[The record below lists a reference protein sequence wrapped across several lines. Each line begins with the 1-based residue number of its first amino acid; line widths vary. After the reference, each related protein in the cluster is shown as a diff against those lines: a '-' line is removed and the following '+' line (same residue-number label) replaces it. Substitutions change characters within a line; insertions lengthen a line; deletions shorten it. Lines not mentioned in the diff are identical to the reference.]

1 MMRMIDKQNERG
13 EQLFMKF
20 HRNFR
25 GRVDEV
31 YCDGSGRVTVRFKNG
46 YQAST
51 GAQNIDS
58 KEFLAECGMI
68 YDL

>member
-1 MMRMIDKQNERG
+1 
-13 EQLFMKF
+13 MKF